1 MMIKP
6 DKSQLD
12 ELTGLLNRRG
22 FLERFCE
29 MLVKAKS
36 SSQEAPLSMALLDV
50 DIFNKINEQYGHV
63 TGDHVLVAV
72 SEAIV
77 ANAGN
82 DALVGRYG
90 GDEFVIVF
98 PGEEREQAFLKTEQ
112 IRQALSRRD
121 LLAQDGKTIQ
131 GIDISGGVASFP
143 VDGRTENELFRKA
156 DHALYRAKANGRRQ
170 VRLAFEEKMVPKTTH
185 YTQTQLERLSKLA
198 EEKGVSEA
206 DLLREAMDD
215 FLTKYGV
222 NDIET

>member
-1 MMIKP
+1 MIKP